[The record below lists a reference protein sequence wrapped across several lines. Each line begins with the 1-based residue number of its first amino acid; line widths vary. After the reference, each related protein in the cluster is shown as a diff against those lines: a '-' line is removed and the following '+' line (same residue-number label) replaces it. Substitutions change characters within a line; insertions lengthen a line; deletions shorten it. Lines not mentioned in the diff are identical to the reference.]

1 MKLAES
7 RSGIGLPVVILVA
20 LFVPP
25 LLSESVITFLTATP
39 LRQAVSVVF
48 AALILLG
55 VCYLAVP
62 RMSVHGSAATE
73 GGDT

>member
-1 MKLAES
+1 MKLAKS
-7 RSGIGLPVVILVA
+7 RSGVGLPAVILVA

-25 LLSESVITFLTATP
+25 LLSESVIAFLTATP
-39 LRQAVSVVF
+39 LRQAASVVL
-48 AALILLG
+48 AVLILLG

-62 RMSVHGSAATE
+62 RVSVHGSAAIE